1 MSMERI
7 LVLGCPGSGKS
18 TLSNF
23 LGERLRLPVV
33 HLDQLWWM
41 PGWVE
46 RSKDEFD
53 VLLAQTLQEGRWVID
68 GNFARTL
75 PMRLPVCDTVFFL
88 DYSRATC
95 LWSTLKRTAA
105 NWGHPRADMPEGCPD
120 RLDPT
125 FLKFIW
131 DFKKDVRP
139 DICRQLKD
147 CGKDVHVFNSRRECN
162 TFFEKLEKPG

>member
-18 TLSNF
+18 TLSNI
-23 LGERLRLPVV
+23 LGEKLRLPVV
-33 HLDQLWWM
+33 HLDRLWWT

-46 RSKDEFD
+46 RSEQEFD
-53 VLLAQTLQEGRWVID
+53 ALLAEELRKDRWVMD

-75 PMRLPVCDTVFFL
+75 PVRLPACDTVFFL
-88 DYSRATC
+88 DYSRPVC
-95 LWSTLKRTAA
+95 LWSILRRTAA
-105 NWGHPRADMPEGCPD
+105 NLGHSRADMPERCPE
-120 RLDPT
+120 RLDPS

-139 DICRQLKD
+139 GICGQLKG
-147 CGKDVHVFNSRRECN
+147 CGKDVHVFHSRRECAAFMEN
-162 TFFEKLEKPG
+162 I